1 MELSR
6 NTVQTV
12 IKSLTIAKAKVEA
25 DYSSN
30 HLQGTIDPR
39 VGRKQLPVQT
49 DLIDMIDE
57 FDKALSDFRTLE
69 YRMKSREEQA

>member
-1 MELSR
+1 M
-6 NTVQTV
+6 NMVQTV

-30 HLQGTIDPR
+30 YLQGTIDPR
-39 VGRKQLPVQT
+39 IGRKQIPLQT

-57 FDKALSDFRTLE
+57 FDKALSNFRTLE
-69 YRMKSREEQA
+69 YRMKSREE

>member
-1 MELSR
+1 MELSL
-6 NTVQTV
+6 NTIQTV

-39 VGRKQLPVQT
+39 VGRKQLPIQT
-49 DLIDMIDE
+49 DLIDLIDE
-57 FDKALSDFRTLE
+57 FDKTLSDFRTLE
-69 YRMKSREEQA
+69 YRLKHREE